1 MAGFGVAGG
10 ASLVGFTGVAGA
22 AQRQT
27 STFPPPPPGRSPGV
41 HAGGLSAAAA
51 LTAGLTYRLVDMT
64 SWQPTGEGQFRQIS
78 TAGVG
83 VVQAVGAPLAA
94 SIDPPIGSILKE
106 VTVWYLPGADMASLL
121 LVKKPLDAPVAV
133 DDMGFPSLPVAFMNP
148 LPTGDGTL
156 QVTLTTDETI
166 DGTGTY
172 PLIFFPSTA
181 TQAVAAIRY
190 GYVAAP
196 QAFIPSTPIR
206 RLLDTRTNGGKLRA
220 DEERTLNLGVPALAR
235 AAVINLTITGT
246 ERSGFVAVFPA
257 DVAWPG
263 NSSINWFATDQDLAN
278 TVITAT
284 DSTGRVKLRGGVN
297 ATHVV
302 IDVLGFLL

>member
-1 MAGFGVAGG
+1 
-10 ASLVGFTGVAGA
+10 
-22 AQRQT
+22 
-27 STFPPPPPGRSPGV
+27 
-41 HAGGLSAAAA
+41 LSADA
-51 LTAGLTYRLVDMT
+51 LTPGLTYRLLDMT

-78 TAGVG
+78 PAGVG
-83 VVQAVGAPLAA
+83 LVPAVGAPLAA

-106 VTVWYLPGADMASLL
+106 VTVWYVPGADMASLL
-121 LVKKPLDAPVAV
+121 LVKKPLAAPVAV
-133 DDMGFPSLPVAFMNP
+133 DDMGFPTPVAFMSP

-156 QVTLTTDETI
+156 QVTLTIDETI

-172 PLIFFPSTA
+172 PLIFFPSTD

-206 RLLDTRTNGGKLRA
+206 RVLDTRLNGGKLRA

-284 DSTGRVKLRGGVN
+284 DSTGRAKFRGGVN

-302 IDVLGFLL
+302 IDVQGFLL